1 MLILKKQCI
10 TITIYKQKLSLF
22 GRVTQDKQNKVW
34 PTIKITN
41 IYIRARLLDMKILNN
56 SDWRPSGVFIFG
68 F

>member
-22 GRVTQDKQNKVW
+22 DRVTQDKQNKVW

-41 IYIRARLLDMKILNN
+41 IYISARLLNMKTLNN